1 MTKLASNAAVKSHF
15 ITFEV
20 IDKTKSHL
28 TMKAIFFLKKLLQ
41 MYWKEIITQIF
52 KFLTLK

>member
-1 MTKLASNAAVKSHF
+1 MNNTEITMTKLASNAAVKSHF

-28 TMKAIFFLKKLLQ
+28 AMKAILKKKIVTNVLGRDN
-41 MYWKEIITQIF
+41 TNF
-52 KFLTLK
+52 